1 MLRSMEVKHVEAY
14 GDSLLVVQQVAS
26 EFQCW
31 EGSLRACLDA
41 CLDVIDYFTE
51 FRIRHI
57 LRHENQKA
65 NMLAQQASG
74 YDTGGRNFHIQEQPM
89 YENLNFSC
97 AGTPK
102 SAKPTTLV
110 GSADSLSIVA

>member
-1 MLRSMEVKHVEAY
+1 
-14 GDSLLVVQQVAS
+14 LLVVQQVAS
-26 EFQCW
+26 EFQCL
-31 EGSLRACLDA
+31 EGSLRTCLDA
-41 CLDVIDYFTE
+41 CLDIIDYFAE

-57 LRHENQKA
+57 SRHENQKA

-74 YDTGGRNFHIQEQPM
+74 YDAGGGNFHIQEQPM
-89 YENLNFSC
+89 YENLNFSR

-110 GSADSLSIVA
+110 SSVDSLSVAA